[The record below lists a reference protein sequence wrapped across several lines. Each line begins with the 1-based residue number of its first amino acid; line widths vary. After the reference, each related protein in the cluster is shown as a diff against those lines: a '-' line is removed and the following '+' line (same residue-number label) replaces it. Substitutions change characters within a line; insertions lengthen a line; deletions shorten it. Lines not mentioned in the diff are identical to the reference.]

1 MAMFDNALFNTF
13 GINEISACRE
23 NSLSLKIY
31 VIDNKELFEQHF
43 PTYPMLPGAFSVA
56 LAKECFDHFV
66 GKNILKISDHVKKM
80 ERISFLQRIRP
91 YDQLD
96 LNYKWVFQNGDCNV
110 VFMIYNQEAKI
121 CLRGIFVYA
130 LNEGSN
136 D

>member
-1 MAMFDNALFNTF
+1 MLDNTLFNTF
-13 GINEISACRE
+13 EITETSVSRE
-23 NSLSLKIY
+23 NNMSLKVH
-31 VIDNKELFEQHF
+31 VIDNKKLFGQHF
-43 PTYPMLPGAFSVA
+43 PAYPMLPGAFSVA

-66 GKNILKISDHVKKM
+66 GKNIGKISNRIKKM
-80 ERISFLQRIRP
+80 ERISFLQRIKP

-96 LNYKWVFQNGDCNV
+96 LNYKWVFQNEDCNV